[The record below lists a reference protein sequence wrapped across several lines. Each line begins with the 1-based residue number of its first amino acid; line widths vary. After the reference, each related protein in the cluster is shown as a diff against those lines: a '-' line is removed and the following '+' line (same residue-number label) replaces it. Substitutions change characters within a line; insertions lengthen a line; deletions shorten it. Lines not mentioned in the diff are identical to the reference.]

1 MAYWLLAVLI
11 AASPSLFSA
20 PPQSPPATEDEGSFI
35 LMLNGRQIGIEK
47 FRIHA
52 RGENLEASARI
63 EFRAGQDGNPVDFK
77 TFPDLILNSQLQPIS
92 YTWNQ
97 KGARSSRLQ
106 MDFSQGMARVRY
118 HTVNGRQDDREFK
131 LPQDVVILDDN
142 VIYQY
147 ELAAWRY
154 AMTPGGQQTFTAF
167 IPQEALPGTLTVTN
181 AGKETIKIGG
191 KKEACKHLVISTDL
205 ARIDLWLDSEWRL
218 ERMDRASEQFV
229 ALRQH

>member
-1 MAYWLLAVLI
+1 MVYSLLAIII
-11 AASPSLFSA
+11 AVSPSLFSK
-20 PPQSPPATEDEGSFI
+20 PSQSPFTTEDEGSFI
-35 LMLNGRQIGIEK
+35 LMLKGQQIGTER

-52 RGENLEASARI
+52 RGDDLEASARI

-106 MDFSQGMARVRY
+106 MDFSPGSARVRY
-118 HTVNGRQDDREFK
+118 HTVTGQQDDREFH
-131 LPQDVVILDDN
+131 LLRDVIVLDDN

-154 AMTPGGQQTFTAF
+154 AMTAGGQQTFTAF
-167 IPQEALPGTLTVTN
+167 IPQEALPGTLTVTEV
-181 AGKETIKIGG
+181 GKEPIRIGG
-191 KKEACKHLVISTDL
+191 KKVTCNHLVISTDN
-205 ARIDLWLDSEWRL
+205 ARIDLWLDSDWRL

-229 ALRQH
+229 AFRQH